1 MNLDLFLSHP
11 KSNVKS
17 QGLKY
22 LWHLYVSM
30 FVGVGAGGTTGNIG
44 RTFYE
49 TFDDVVEQFV
59 NSFQSVEYE

>member
-1 MNLDLFLSHP
+1 MDVTVFFLKLP
-11 KSNVKS
+11 QIKN
-17 QGLKY
+17 
-22 LWHLYVSM
+22 VSM
-30 FVGVGAGGTTGNIG
+30 FVGLGAGGTTGNIG